1 MRARRQLLA
10 RADGRGPRGP
20 DILRAVPVRAGFC
33 LAILAV
39 LAAPAAAA
47 ANGRPG
53 GVAATAHPLATE
65 AALAM
70 FDHGGNAVDA
80 AVAAAFAI
88 GVVEPHGSGL
98 GGGGGMLVHLRDRG
112 QTVYLNYY
120 QLAQGDPAHYAYDRQ
135 KDRGTARAV
144 IVPGTAAG
152 LCRALDEWGTL
163 PLATVI
169 APAIRYAE
177 EGFPVDATLAGLILD
192 NLEAFTAD
200 PGFAG
205 IFLADGF
212 PLMEG
217 DRLRQPAL
225 AGVLRRI
232 AAEGRDG
239 FYRGE
244 FAERLVRELTAQ
256 GGGMSLAD
264 LAGYEPVLD
273 RPVRGSYRGLEVV
286 SAPPP
291 HAGVTLLNILNMVEL
306 IDIDPR
312 THFADSAPLMHQLA
326 EVFRRAY
333 ADRSQFVGD
342 PRFVD
347 VPVAGLV
354 SKAYARERFAEI
366 NPYRAEP
373 RNYRDTPA
381 GAPLKYARE
390 PLPPSGGTGV
400 GARRLQWSDE
410 PDDDP
415 RLDNRFRDDP
425 FERWRR
431 ERRDASRRGEAR
443 GDTVTGLSRPF
454 EDDEDGFDGGG
465 YTTHISVID
474 GDGNMVSLTQTLGTF
489 FGAHVIVDGVIMNNG
504 RNNFSDVSPT
514 NIIQPGKRPRSSIA
528 PTLVFSDGRPFVAIG
543 SPGAGRIIAAI
554 AEVLINIVDYGMD
567 VAAANAAPRFFC
579 QKFED
584 HFYVESRIGEDVRRA
599 LTRMGHSVRVLGDM
613 DLFFGGVAVAAFD
626 PARGGLV
633 GSADPRRSG
642 EAGSL
647 LDRPPEADSD

>member
-1 MRARRQLLA
+1 MKTSRRHPA
-10 RADGRGPRGP
+10 RAAVRGLRS
-20 DILRAVPVRAGFC
+20 RAVLC
-33 LAILAV
+33 AV
-39 LAAPAAAA
+39 LACATLALTVPAASVAA
-47 ANGRPG
+47 DAPG

-70 FDHGGNAVDA
+70 FDLGGNAVDA

-112 QTVYLNYY
+112 RTVYLNFY
-120 QLAQGDPAHYAYDRQ
+120 QSAQGDPAHHAYDR
-135 KDRGTARAV
+135 KEDHATARAV
-144 IVPGTAAG
+144 IVPGTVAG

-177 EGFPVDATLAGLILD
+177 EGFPVDGTLAGLILD
-192 NLEAFTAD
+192 SLEFFMSD
-200 PGFAG
+200 PDFAG
-205 IFLADGF
+205 IFLVDGF

-217 DRLRQPAL
+217 ELLRQPAL

-244 FAERLVRELTAQ
+244 FAETLVRELTAR

-264 LAGYEPVLD
+264 LAGYEADLV
-273 RPVRGSYRGLEVV
+273 RPVRGTYRGLEVV
-286 SAPPP
+286 TAPPP

-306 IDIDPR
+306 IDIDPQV
-312 THFADSAPLMHQLA
+312 HFTASAPLMHRIA
-326 EVFRRAY
+326 EIFRRAY

-347 VPVAGLV
+347 VPVAGLT
-354 SKAYARERFAEI
+354 SKAYARERFGEI

-381 GAPLKYARE
+381 GAPLKFARDPDPAGE
-390 PLPPSGGTGV
+390 RVDAGT
-400 GARRLQWSDE
+400 RSLQWSDE
-410 PDDDP
+410 RDDDP
-415 RLDNRFRDDP
+415 RLDNRFLDDP

-431 ERRDASRRGEAR
+431 ERRDASGRGRAPV
-443 GDTVTGLSRPF
+443 DTAGALSRPF
-454 EDDEDGFDGGG
+454 DDDEDGFDGGG
-465 YTTHISVID
+465 YTTHLSVID

-489 FGAHVIVDGVIMNNG
+489 FGARVVIDGVIMNNG
-504 RNNFSDVSPT
+504 RNNFSDISPA
-514 NIIQPGKRPRSSIA
+514 NIIAPGKRPRSSIS
-528 PTLVFSDGRPFVAIG
+528 PTLVFRDGRPFVAIG

-554 AEVLINIVDYGMD
+554 AEVLINIVDYGMG
-567 VAAANAAPRFFC
+567 VEAANAAPRFFC

-584 HFYVESRIGEDVRRA
+584 HFYVESRIDQDVQRA
-599 LTRMGHSVRVLGDM
+599 LTRMGHSVRVLGGM
-613 DLFFGGVAVAAFD
+613 DLFFGGVAVTAFD

-642 EAGSL
+642 EAGTL
-647 LDRPPEADSD
+647 LDRLQEVDSD